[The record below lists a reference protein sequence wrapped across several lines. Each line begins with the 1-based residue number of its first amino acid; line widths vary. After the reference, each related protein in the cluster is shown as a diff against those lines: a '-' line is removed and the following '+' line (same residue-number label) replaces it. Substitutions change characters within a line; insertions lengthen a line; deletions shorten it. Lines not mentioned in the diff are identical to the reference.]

1 MRSQCLLSS
10 TIPSHLKLCW
20 DRVIDPRAF
29 WFDCTG
35 WPEAPGI
42 PLSLSPIATIGTNL
56 HVGSGGNKTGVLM
69 QPTSQPISFYYHLCF
84 TCVYQASKRNIDR
97 VSAPCC
103 IAVICMPAFYSILIF
118 PTLELINEG
127 TLDNAYGWGFTNQEN
142 WYLAMWRG

>member
-1 MRSQCLLSS
+1 MILEPSDLTALDDQKPQGFPCLCL
-10 TIPSHLKLCW
+10 
-20 DRVIDPRAF
+20 
-29 WFDCTG
+29 
-35 WPEAPGI
+35 
-42 PLSLSPIATIGTNL
+42 PLLRYAIGTNL

-84 TCVYQASKRNIDR
+84 TRVYEASKRNIDR

-127 TLDNAYGWGFTNQEN
+127 TLDNAYG
-142 WYLAMWRG
+142 